1 MFTTR
6 LGRTLLRVM
15 LGGSLLLT
23 NGVHAQDKS
32 QQDIPADKQQDSGK
46 KKGDNPSKPVDAKSK
61 NFRKLE
67 AELATPYKKWLEE
80 EVPYIIT
87 GEERSAFLQLQT
99 NEERENFIEM
109 FWQRRN
115 PDPDSIENE
124 FKEEYYRRIAYA
136 NENFTS
142 GVAGWRTDRGRIYIQ
157 WGPPDAIEETTPGSA
172 YLRPSSEGGGSTTAY
187 GFQDWHYR
195 HLDGIGDDIT
205 LEFVDPS
212 STGEYHLTMD
222 PGEKD
227 AMAKDPGSM
236 GNTIAEMN
244 GTYTKAMRNDIVGIN
259 TAPCDVA
266 GCGVIGQGQNQF
278 NKLDLY
284 AKALAPPPV
293 KFKDLE
299 AVVSSRI
306 LRNEITF
313 NYRYDFLR
321 VAGDSMLVP
330 VTIQI
335 QNKQM
340 SFRDRGGVRSATV
353 EIFARISTLTGRVVQ
368 TFEDTIQRDFPDS
381 LLQAALQ
388 GDSIYQ
394 KAVVLRPGLYK
405 IDLVMK
411 DLNSGNLGVLDDR
424 LAVPSIP
431 EDKLEGSSLIL
442 ADEVETVSSKDVGLG
457 MFVIGS
463 TKVRPKLN
471 TEFTADQAV
480 GFYLQ
485 LYNLGV
491 DPTTHKNKLSLDF
504 KISQGQE
511 TFTQAVMTG
520 EQLRQTGEQVTFKSL
535 LTPHTLPP
543 GKYKL
548 DIQATDL
555 LNNTSIS
562 RSVQFTVDSPSSNS
576 SATANKP

>member
-1 MFTTR
+1 MSRSKRILFVAT
-6 LGRTLLRVM
+6 
-15 LGGSLLLT
+15 LGGLLLLPW
-23 NGVHAQDKS
+23 GLQARDKDPQDA
-32 QQDIPADKQQDSGK
+32 PPDKQQDSGK
-46 KKGDNPSKPVDAKSK
+46 KNGDISSKPADKTK
-61 NFRKLE
+61 NLRKLE
-67 AELATPYKKWLEE
+67 AELASPYKKWLEE

-87 GEERSAFLQLQT
+87 GEERAAFLQLQT

-115 PDPDSIENE
+115 PDPDSAENE

-136 NENFTS
+136 NEKFTS
-142 GVAGWRTDRGRIYIQ
+142 GVAGWKTDRGRIYIQ
-157 WGPPDAIEETTPGSA
+157 WGPPDAIEETTAGSA
-172 YLRPSSEGGGSTTAY
+172 YVRPTTEGGGTTTAY

-205 LEFVDPS
+205 LEFVDPT

-227 AMAKDPGSM
+227 AMAKDPGAM
-236 GNTIAEMN
+236 GNSFRELN
-244 GTYTKAMRNDIVGIN
+244 GTSTLAMRNDTVGIN
-259 TAPCDVA
+259 TAPCDIA
-266 GCGVIGQGQNQF
+266 GCNVNNQSTNEF

-293 KFKDLE
+293 KFKDLAE
-299 AVVSSRI
+299 VVSSRI
-306 LRNEITF
+306 LRNEIAFT
-313 NYRYDFLR
+313 YRYDFLR

-340 SFRDRGGVRSATV
+340 SFRDRSGVRSATAEV
-353 EIFARISTLTGRVVQ
+353 FARISTLSGRVIQ

-381 LLQAALQ
+381 LSQAGIQ

-405 IDLVMK
+405 IDVVIK
-411 DLNSGNLGVLDDR
+411 DMNSGNIGVLNER
-424 LAVPSIP
+424 LAVPAVP
-431 EDKLEGSSLIL
+431 EDKLDASTLIL
-442 ADEVETVSSKDVGLG
+442 ADLIETVGSKDVGIG

-463 TKVRPKLN
+463 TKVRPKLG
-471 TEFTADQAV
+471 TEFREDQPI

-485 LYNLGV
+485 LYNLSV
-491 DPTTHKNKLSLDF
+491 DPATHKNNLSLDF
-504 KISQGQE
+504 KISQGGE

-520 EQLRQTGEQVTFKSL
+520 EQLQQTGEQVTFKSL
-535 LTPHTLPP
+535 LTPGTLPP

-555 LNNTSIS
+555 LNKASIS
-562 RSVQFTVDSPSSNS
+562 RSADFTVTPLSANNT
-576 SATANKP
+576 ATANKP

>member
-1 MFTTR
+1 MFMNR
-6 LGRTLLRVM
+6 LGRIPCFFL
-15 LGGSLLLT
+15 LGGSLLLPC
-23 NGVHAQDKS
+23 GLHAQDKD
-32 QQDIPADKQQDSGK
+32 QQELPADKQQD
-46 KKGDNPSKPVDAKSK
+46 AKSK
-61 NFRKLE
+61 NQRKLE
-67 AELATPYKKWLEE
+67 AELASPYKKWLEQ

-87 GEERSAFLQLQT
+87 GEERAAFLQLQT

-136 NENFTS
+136 NEKFTS

-157 WGPPDAIEETTPGSA
+157 WGPPDAIEETTAGGA
-172 YLRPSSEGGGSTTAY
+172 YLRPSTEGGGTATVY

-195 HLDGIGDDIT
+195 HLEGVGDDIT
-205 LEFVDPS
+205 LEFVDPT

-236 GNTIAEMN
+236 GDTFRELN
-244 GTYTKAMRNDIVGIN
+244 GTSTKTMRNDTVGIN

-266 GCGVIGQGQNQF
+266 GCNVNNQSTNEF

-299 AVVSSRI
+299 TVVSSRI
-306 LRNEITF
+306 LRNEISF
-313 NYRYDFLR
+313 NSRYDFLR
-321 VAGDSMLVP
+321 AAGDSMFVP

-340 SFRDRGGVRSATV
+340 SFRDHGGVRSATV
-353 EIFARISTLTGRVVQ
+353 EIFGRISTLTGRVIQ
-368 TFEDTIQRDFPDS
+368 TFEDTIQRDFPES
-381 LLQAALQ
+381 MLQASIQ
-388 GDSIYQ
+388 GESIYQ

-405 IDLVMK
+405 IDVVMK
-411 DLNSGNLGVLDDR
+411 DVNSGNVGVLNDR
-424 LAVPSIP
+424 LAVPAIP
-431 EDKLEGSSLIL
+431 EDKLDASSLIL
-442 ADEVETVSSKDVGLG
+442 ADEVETVGSKDVGIG

-471 TEFTADQAV
+471 TEFRADQPV

-485 LYNLGV
+485 LYNLTV
-491 DPTTHKNKLSLDF
+491 DPATHKNKLSLDF

-511 TFTQAVMTG
+511 TFTQALMTG
-520 EQLRQTGEQVTFKSL
+520 EALQQTGEQVTFKSL

-548 DIQATDL
+548 EIQATDVL
-555 LNNTSIS
+555 SKASIS
-562 RSVQFTVDSPSSNS
+562 RSAEFTVDSPSANNNV
-576 SATANKP
+576 ATTGTARTQ